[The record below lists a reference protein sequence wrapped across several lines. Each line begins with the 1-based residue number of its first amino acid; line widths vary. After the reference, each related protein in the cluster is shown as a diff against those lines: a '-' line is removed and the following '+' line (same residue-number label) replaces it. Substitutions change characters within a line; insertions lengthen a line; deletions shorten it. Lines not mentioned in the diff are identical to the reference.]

1 MKKIIL
7 GVAFASAVVS
17 CQKIQAGG
25 NLGVLRMEEGATRY
39 SDDVMSD
46 AATAKVSEIQK
57 KKAMPMMDSG
67 KVATPPEV
75 MVKKDSAAELKATP
89 ALATPEK
96 K

>member
-7 GVAFASAVVS
+7 GVAFASVVVS
-17 CQKIQAGG
+17 CQKIQPGG
-25 NLGVLRMEEGATRY
+25 NTGVLRMEEGAQRY

-46 AATAKVSEIQK
+46 AATAKVNEIQN

-67 KVATPPEV
+67 KVATQPEV
-75 MVKKDSAAELKATP
+75 MVKKDSAAEMKAVP
-89 ALATPEK
+89 ATATPEK